1 MPWAKMLSIE
11 FVLGGGERIDY
22 MSYTPGTRVGPGG
35 RDRILAIKSKK
46 NIRKSAFVKGNDLF
60 FFPII
65 YLSTYS
71 F

>member
-22 MSYTPGTRVGPGG
+22 MSFTPGTRVGPGD

-46 NIRKSAFVKGNDLF
+46 TKKNQ
-60 FFPII
+60 
-65 YLSTYS
+65 LS
-71 F
+71 